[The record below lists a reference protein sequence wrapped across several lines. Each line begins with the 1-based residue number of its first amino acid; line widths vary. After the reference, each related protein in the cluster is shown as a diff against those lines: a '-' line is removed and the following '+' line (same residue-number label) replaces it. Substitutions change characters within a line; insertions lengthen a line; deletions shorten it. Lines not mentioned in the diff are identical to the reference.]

1 MFYIFI
7 LGFLNKP
14 TGLSFEMEELRLVF
28 RAVDLGV
35 FIVGVVLPLV
45 IEVFRA
51 FEFYCFC
58 FISVVKGIRG
68 FTEG

>member
-14 TGLSFEMEELRLVF
+14 TGLSFEMEEFRLVF

-35 FIVGVVLPLV
+35 FIVGVVFPLV

-51 FEFYCFC
+51 LEFSCFC
-58 FISVVKGIRG
+58 FISVVKGILG